1 MIPVVAVDLGGT
13 HLRAAL
19 FLADRPQPDRQ
30 VRLETNA
37 QEGPD
42 SVIERIVQ
50 AVTSILPAD
59 RRGLKVAIG
68 APGPL
73 DPEAG
78 TIIHAPNLPG
88 WLNMPLRQRLEA
100 QLNCRV
106 VLGND
111 ANLAA
116 LGEWKHG
123 AGRGTQN
130 MIYLTISTGIGGGV
144 IADGRLLLG
153 KRGMA
158 AELGHMIVV
167 PGGEMC
173 GCGHRGHLEAEAAG
187 PAIARKALRRIQAGE
202 ASSLGTPTSLPES
215 LTAAQVG
222 AAAEAGDA
230 LSLAVIQEA
239 GELIGRHLANLTCA
253 FSPEVFVFGG
263 GVSNLGDK
271 LLDPARRVLNAEV
284 LDPLYL
290 DHLRLV
296 LAELGDD
303 AGLIGAMVL
312 ARQA

>member
-1 MIPVVAVDLGGT
+1 MVPVVAVDLGGT
-13 HLRAAL
+13 HLRAAY
-19 FLADRPQPDRQ
+19 FATDQPHPGRQ
-30 VRLETNA
+30 IRLETQA
-37 QEGPD
+37 AEGPD
-42 SVIERIVQ
+42 PVIERIIK
-50 AVTSILPAD
+50 AITSVLPGD
-59 RRGLKVAIG
+59 RRGLRVGIG

-88 WLNMPLRQRLEA
+88 WINIPLRQRLEA
-100 QLNCRV
+100 RLECRV

-167 PGGEMC
+167 PGGALC
-173 GCGHRGHLEAEAAG
+173 GCGHRGHLEAEASG
-187 PAIARKALRRIQAGE
+187 PAIARKVLTRIKAGE
-202 ASSLGTPTSLPES
+202 FTSLGSASDPPEE

-222 AAAEAGDA
+222 AAAEGGDA
-230 LSLAVIQEA
+230 LSQAVIEEA

-253 FSPEVFVFGG
+253 FSPEAFVFGG
-263 GVSNLGDK
+263 GVSNLGDR
-271 LLDPARRVLNAEV
+271 LLNPARRILKAEV

-296 LAELGDD
+296 FAELGDD